1 MAAVETTKAF
11 DVVALDEIE
20 HGDEHQGRVRRNVRR
35 HFDIRAFGVGAT
47 RAVSGDAQVV
57 GEHDETGIGASGQEE
72 LYVVLSGSATFT
84 VNGEEV
90 PAAAGTLVF
99 VRDPAAR
106 RGAVAHEEGTTVLA
120 VGGTPGQ
127 AYRLSPGEVMQPMWE
142 SYNAGDF
149 QTALER
155 LQEVLAERPQ
165 EGLVLFNVAC
175 VESRLGRLDDALE
188 HLSAALEVEPRLS
201 ENAANDEDL
210 DPLRDDPRFKNII
223 KDS

>member
-1 MAAVETTKAF
+1 MATVETTKAF

-20 HGDEHQGRVRRNVRR
+20 HGDENQGRVRRNVRR

-47 RAVSGDAQVV
+47 RAVRTDAQVI

-90 PAAAGTLVF
+90 PATAGTLVF

-106 RGAVAHEEGTTVLA
+106 RGAVAHEEGTTVLV

-127 AYRLSPGEVMQPMWE
+127 AYQLSAGEMMQPMWE
-142 SYNAGDF
+142 PYNAGDYA
-149 QTALER
+149 TALDR
-155 LQEVLAERPQ
+155 LQPVLADRPR
-165 EGLVLFNVAC
+165 EGLVLFNIAC
-175 VESRLGRLDDALE
+175 CESRLGRVDGALE
-188 HLSAALEVEPRLS
+188 HLRAALEVEPRLR
-201 ENAANDEDL
+201 ENASNDEDL
-210 DPLRDDPRFKNII
+210 DPLRNDPRFK
-223 KDS
+223 KLVRDS